1 MSSSIA
7 DGTCWRMTRAFVWPA
22 RTWSTESNA
31 STWAP
36 RSARMNGAI
45 VEICRQQLRS
55 VVGSLAWLSRV
66 CRPDLAY
73 PVKYLQSQ
81 VSQVT
86 CGDIAFAN
94 KVVAVAR
101 NSKDKGLHYPLKA
114 SEFEPAVIIGL
125 QDASFANDSEVN
137 EAGKKSA
144 SEVKITDFYP
154 TVKDNKQGILLLL
167 YWHSTTIKR
176 ACCSTLPAETM
187 SLLHGTEECEH
198 VRMVMD
204 GLRRD
209 HHRYIPVPAN
219 WRDGF

>member
-1 MSSSIA
+1 MDT
-7 DGTCWRMTRAFVWPA
+7 DGKAMEEKMDEVVKHYKFGKIEKNEFKYCGRQVLKDDKGIHVTCPNLIDRVK
-22 RTWSTESNA
+22 NI

-36 RSARMNGAI
+36 RNARMNGAI
-45 VEICRQQLRS
+45 AEIHRQQLRA

-73 PVKYLQSQ
+73 PVNYLQSQ

-86 CGDIAFAN
+86 YGDIAFAN
-94 KVVAVAR
+94 KVIAVAR

-114 SEFEPAVIIGL
+114 SESEPAVVIGL

-167 YWHSTTIKR
+167 YWHGTTIKR

-187 SLLHGTEECEH
+187 SLLST
-198 VRMVMD
+198 
-204 GLRRD
+204 
-209 HHRYIPVPAN
+209 
-219 WRDGF
+219 